1 MVSYRPVIQKLALL
15 TLDRKVQVKTMT
27 GVAEFFPLE
36 SEFLPLCRGDIKK
49 TNQLSEGKSD
59 SLDMPEK
66 IHSQWVKY

>member
-1 MVSYRPVIQKLALL
+1 MASYRPVIQKLALL
-15 TLDRKVQVKTMT
+15 TLDRKVQVKIMT

-36 SEFLPLCRGDIKK
+36 SEFLPLRRGDIKK

-66 IHSQWVKY
+66 IHPQWVKY

>member
-15 TLDRKVQVKTMT
+15 TLDRKVQVKIMT

-49 TNQLSEGKSD
+49 QTNCQR
-59 SLDMPEK
+59 
-66 IHSQWVKY
+66 VKVIL